1 MNMVETFESYRSYLF
16 AIAYRMLGSAMDA
29 EDMVQETYLRYQ
41 TTPPETI
48 VSLKAFLTTI
58 LTRLCMDQLHL
69 ARRKRELYVGPWLPE
84 PILTAT
90 TPESDGPEKRVET
103 EESISLAFLVLL
115 EQLQPFERAVFLL
128 REVFE
133 YEFVE
138 IATMLGKSES
148 ACRRSFSR
156 AKKHLSEHR
165 PRFPSSPQTHRQL
178 LTGYFQAVK
187 TGEMTTL
194 TNLLSEGV
202 TLWADAGGKIKQ
214 AALRPI
220 TGRDAVARFSLGTVR
235 FLPEDYLMEM
245 AEVNG
250 LPAVIIRTGGR
261 ALLVLTIEVEAEH
274 IQAIRL
280 IANPEKLA
288 RV

>member
-1 MNMVETFESYRSYLF
+1 MVESFETYRPYLF

-29 EDMVQETYLRYQ
+29 EDIVQETYLRSQ
-41 TTPPETI
+41 GTPLDTI
-48 VSLKAFLTTI
+48 RSLKAFLTTI
-58 LTRLCMDQLHL
+58 IIRLCVDQLQL
-69 ARRKRELYVGPWLPE
+69 SRRKREVYVGPWLPE
-84 PILTAT
+84 PILTAA
-90 TPESDGPEKRVET
+90 TPASEDPAERVDR

-128 REVFE
+128 REVFA
-133 YEFVE
+133 YEFAE
-138 IATMLGKSES
+138 IATMLDKSEA

-165 PRFPSSPQTHRQL
+165 PRFPASPETHRQM
-178 LTGYFQAVK
+178 LTGFLQAAQ
-187 TGEMTTL
+187 GGDMIPL
-194 TNLLSEGV
+194 MDLLAENV

-220 TGRDAVARFSLGTVR
+220 VGRDAVARFSLGTVR
-235 FLPEDYLMEM
+235 FLPEDSRVEL

-250 LPAVIIRTGGR
+250 QAAVIIRTSGQ
-261 ALLVLTIEVEAEH
+261 ALFVLSIEVEAER
-274 IQAIRL
+274 IQAIRI

-288 RV
+288 RI

>member
-1 MNMVETFESYRSYLF
+1 VESFETYRIYLF

-41 TTPPETI
+41 ATPPETI
-48 VSLKAFLTTI
+48 RSLKAYLTTI
-58 LTRLCMDQLHL
+58 LTRLCIDQLQL

-84 PILTAT
+84 PILTAKSGEMGDT
-90 TPESDGPEKRVET
+90 EKRVEL

-115 EQLQPFERAVFLL
+115 EQFQPFERAVFLL

-133 YEFVE
+133 YEFAE
-138 IATMLGKSES
+138 IATMLGKSEA

-156 AKKHLSEHR
+156 AKHHLREHR
-165 PRFPSSPQTHRQL
+165 PRFPASRETHRQL
-178 LTGYFQAVK
+178 LSGYIQAVE
-187 TGEMTTL
+187 TGEMKTL
-194 TNLLSEGV
+194 MRLLAEDV
-202 TLWADAGGKIKQ
+202 TLWTDGGGKVKQ

-220 TGRDAVARFSLGTVR
+220 TGRDAVARFSVGTMR
-235 FLPEDYLMEM
+235 FLPEDYRVEM

-250 LPAVIIRTGGR
+250 QPAVIIRVGGQ
-261 ALLVLTIEVEAEH
+261 ALSVLTIEVEAEH
-274 IQAIRL
+274 IRAIHV

-288 RV
+288 RVE